1 MADWTTIP
9 DSSIEPGK
17 PIRSIDGLAL
27 RDNPVAIAEGAVGA
41 PRVVSAARPQAKIA
55 EAITTVPLI
64 VLALTNIPAHHAIS
78 LSLSATFS
86 GTAVYAVQISN
97 NNGATWVNC
106 VSETFPTTT
115 KMKVLIFSET
125 SGPTLCTSINTFAI
139 DFAGPINA
147 VRIVQTSGVGS
158 FQAGSRFTVHGL
170 FMGIN

>member
-9 DSSIEPGK
+9 DSSVEPGK

-86 GTAVYAVQISN
+86 GNAVYAVQISN
-97 NNGATWVNC
+97 NNGATWVTC
-106 VSETFPTTT
+106 FSQTLPT

-125 SGPTLCTSINTFAI
+125 SGPTLCTSTNTFAI

-147 VRIVQTSGVGS
+147 VRIVQTSGIGS
-158 FQAGSRFTVHGL
+158 FQAGSIFTVHGL